1 MFPFSVESLNS
12 LHVFLCEQRAV
23 RAVGEVVVHTRGSG
37 RSWRWSEPA
46 PDCEPARVWLLHVQ
60 SWAGAGDRSGAGRPP
75 LVVTRWMWPPYSGKK
90 PWARV
95 PAITVVPSHKP
106 AHTGRVA
113 AGLWNVRVILLCEDY
128 GKRFNVNL
136 GRMDVL
142 TQYTYSQMSV
152 RSQIVQLIITS

>member
-75 LVVTRWMWPPYSGKK
+75 LVVSEVDVAAVQREEAVGQS
-90 PWARV
+90 ARHHRG
-95 PAITVVPSHKP
+95 PQSQTCPHRQGRCRTMECQSDTVV
-106 AHTGRVA
+106 
-113 AGLWNVRVILLCEDY
+113 
-128 GKRFNVNL
+128 
-136 GRMDVL
+136 
-142 TQYTYSQMSV
+142 
-152 RSQIVQLIITS
+152 